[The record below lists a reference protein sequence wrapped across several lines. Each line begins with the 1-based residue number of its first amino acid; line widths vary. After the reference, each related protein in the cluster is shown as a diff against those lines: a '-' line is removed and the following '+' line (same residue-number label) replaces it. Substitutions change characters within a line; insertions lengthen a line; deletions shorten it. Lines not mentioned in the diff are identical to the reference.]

1 MKQYLNGE
9 LVDIPKEEETTIK
22 KQIKLDVA
30 EKEKRLKEKETK
42 ATNKALAIG
51 KLKVLGLSDAEITAM
66 IGE

>member
-42 ATNKALAIG
+42 ATNKASAIG